1 MIVHRFRMGDVEDAQ
16 LYAAGPIIMWQQ
28 SEAGAWV
35 MEHALQTPM
44 FKTGINSPDGYIG
57 YTVTIEADFKPEDE
71 VYFHLRWGDELVSHR
86 NDWDTR

>member
-35 MEHALQTPM
+35 MEQA
-44 FKTGINSPDGYIG
+44 
-57 YTVTIEADFKPEDE
+57 
-71 VYFHLRWGDELVSHR
+71 
-86 NDWDTR
+86 

>member
-35 MEHALQTPM
+35 MEHALQTPS
-44 FKTGINSPDGYIG
+44 FKTGINGPDGYIG
-57 YTVTIEADFKPEDE
+57 YSVIIEANFTPEDE
-71 VYFHLRWGDELVSHR
+71 IYFWLRWGDELTSHGR
-86 NDWDTR
+86 DWDRY